1 MSAGLRV
8 GWYVHHHGHGHLH
21 RALAVASALAADGAA
36 VTVLGSRPAEPHPAV
51 ADWVELPRDDD
62 GDPRAVTAN
71 GTLHWAPRHHDG
83 LRARMHA
90 ISSWIAATRP
100 DVVVCDV
107 SQEVALLCRLHGVP
121 VVSVVQPGERSD
133 APHLTG
139 LGAADALVACWP
151 AAAGM
156 LVDGLPAEVAA
167 RVVAVG
173 GLSRF
178 PVARTG
184 DRPAARDGGGVL
196 VLGGSGGDAWTPDQ
210 LAALRQRAGRP
221 VRELGGAA
229 GWDPDPAAA
238 LATASVVV
246 VHAGQNALAEVA
258 AARVPAVVV
267 PAERPHHEQHATAR
281 ALATGDWPVR
291 VLPTLAHDDW
301 PGLLDEVAA
310 LDGRRWS
317 AWCDGDAA
325 TRFADVV
332 RTVGS
337 RR

>member
-21 RALAVASALAADGAA
+21 RALAVASVLAADGAA

-51 ADWVELPRDDD
+51 ADWLTLPRDDD

-90 ISSWIAATRP
+90 ISAWIATARP

-121 VVSVVQPGERSD
+121 VVSVLQPGERSD

-139 LGAADALVACWP
+139 LGAADVLVACWP

-156 LVDGLPAEVAA
+156 LVDGLPAGIAA

-173 GLSRF
+173 IVPMLVVMRM
-178 PVARTG
+178 PEALLAMERHEHEAEAVER
-184 DRPAARDGGGVL
+184 RDEH
-196 VLGGSGGDAWTPDQ
+196 T
-210 LAALRQRAGRP
+210 
-221 VRELGGAA
+221 EE
-229 GWDPDPAAA
+229 
-238 LATASVVV
+238 
-246 VHAGQNALAEVA
+246 HA
-258 AARVPAVVV
+258 
-267 PAERPHHEQHATAR
+267 
-281 ALATGDWPVR
+281 PVR
-291 VLPTLAHDDW
+291 V
-301 PGLLDEVAA
+301 
-310 LDGRRWS
+310 GRARDVGGMDRFDQRILREEARS
-317 AWCDGDAA
+317 AGE
-325 TRFADVV
+325 ADQ
-332 RTVGS
+332 RQRS
-337 RR
+337 DQ

>member
-1 MSAGLRV
+1 VSAGLRV

-21 RALAVASALAADGAA
+21 RALAVAGVLAAGGAE
-36 VTVLGSRPAEPHPAV
+36 VTLLGSRPAEVHPAV
-51 ADWVELPRDDD
+51 ATWVELPRDDD

-90 ISSWIAATRP
+90 ISAWIAATRP

-121 VVSVVQPGERSD
+121 VVSVVQPGDRSD

-139 LGAADALVACWP
+139 LRAADVLVACWP

-156 LVDGLPAEVAA
+156 LVSGLPPEVAA
-167 RVVAVG
+167 RVVPVG

-178 PVARTG
+178 PVVAEPRGRG
-184 DRPAARDGGGVL
+184 DDVL
-196 VLGGSGGDAWTPDQ
+196 VLGGSGGDAWTADQ
-210 LAALRQRAGRP
+210 LAALRRDVGRP
-221 VRELGGAA
+221 VRELGGAGA
-229 GWDPDPAAA
+229 WDPDPAAA
-238 LATASVVV
+238 LAAAAVVV

-258 AARVPAVVV
+258 AARVPAIVV
-267 PAERPHHEQHATAR
+267 PAARPHDEQHATAR
-281 ALATGDWPVR
+281 ALAAGGWPVR
-291 VLPTLAHDDW
+291 VLPALEHEDW
-301 PGLLDEVAA
+301 AALVVEVAA
-310 LDGRRWS
+310 LDGRRW
-317 AWCDGDAA
+317 AGWCDGGAA

-332 RTVGS
+332 RAAGG

>member
-21 RALAVASALAADGAA
+21 RALAVATVLAADGAE

-51 ADWVELPRDDD
+51 AAWVALPRDD
-62 GDPRAVTAN
+62 GGEVRAVTAN

-90 ISSWIAATRP
+90 ISAWIATARP

-121 VVSVVQPGERSD
+121 VVSVVQPGDRSD

-139 LGAADALVACWP
+139 LRAADVLVACWP

-156 LVDGLPAEVAA
+156 LVEGLPPEVAA
-167 RVVAVG
+167 RVVPVG

-178 PVARTG
+178 PVTAGTVTR
-184 DRPAARDGGGVL
+184 RDEVV
-196 VLGGSGGDAWTPDQ
+196 VLGGSGGAAWTSDQ
-210 LAALRQRAGRP
+210 LDGLRREAGRP
-221 VRELGGAA
+221 VRELGGAG

-238 LATASVVV
+238 LAAAAVVV

-267 PAERPHHEQHATAR
+267 PAARPHDEQHATAR
-281 ALATGDWPVR
+281 ALAAGDWPVR
-291 VLPTLAHDDW
+291 VLPALEHDDW
-301 PGLLDEVAA
+301 PALLAEVAA
-310 LDGRRWS
+310 LDGRRW
-317 AWCDGDAA
+317 AGWCDGGAA

-332 RTVGS
+332 RAVGG